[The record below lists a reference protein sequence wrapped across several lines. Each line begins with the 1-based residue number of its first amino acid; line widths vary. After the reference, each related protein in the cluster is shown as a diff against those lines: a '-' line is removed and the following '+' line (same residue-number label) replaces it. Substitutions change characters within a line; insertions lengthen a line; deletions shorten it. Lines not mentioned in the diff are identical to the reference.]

1 MNPNRQAMTDE
12 CKPTTDNQQ
21 PTNHKTVRLAI
32 FASGAGSN
40 AQQIINYFRESINV
54 KIVLIVCNNPK
65 AGVLAIASKE
75 NIPVF
80 LLEKNKFLETGYVA
94 ELKSYQTD
102 FIILAGFLWKVPQV
116 LINAFQN
123 KIINIHP
130 ALLPAY
136 GGKGMYGSAVHSAVI
151 AAKEKESGITIHF
164 VDEKYDHGEIIFQVK
179 CEISENE
186 TSESLAE
193 KIHKLEH
200 ENYPKIIASIVER
213 SAVTI

>member
-1 MNPNRQAMTDE
+1 MTDE
-12 CKPTTDNQQ
+12 CKPTIDNQQ